1 MEIFAT
7 YFLVFMIYSF
17 AGWLLETVLKS
28 LWYRRFINRGFLIGP
43 CCPIY
48 GVGVLAITFLLEQYK
63 SDAVVT
69 FFLAFII
76 IGVLEYITSI
86 IMEKVFHARW
96 WDYSKKPF
104 NVDGRICLQNLL
116 YFGFISLGVIYV
128 FNPPIFE
135 FINNLGDA
143 KIWISIVL
151 AIILGA
157 DIAISTTVL
166 AGISREGR
174 NLNKDNTEEMAN
186 KVRQTLKERNW
197 SYRRILTAFPD
208 MRHIIKKQ
216 KEKIKKLRKKSK

>member
-1 MEIFAT
+1 MARAAR
-7 YFLVFMIYSF
+7 FM
-17 AGWLLETVLKS
+17 
-28 LWYRRFINRGFLIGP
+28 
-43 CCPIY
+43 
-48 GVGVLAITFLLEQYK
+48 
-63 SDAVVT
+63 VT

-143 KIWISIVL
+143 KIWISIII
-151 AIILGA
+151 AIIFIV

>member
-1 MEIFAT
+1 MDTIST
-7 YFLVFMIYSF
+7 YFLVFIIYSF
-17 AGWLLETVLKS
+17 FGWLLETVVKS
-28 LWYRRFINRGFLIGP
+28 LWHRRFINRGFLIGP

-48 GVGVLAITFLLEQYK
+48 GFGVLAITFLLEQYK
-63 SDAVVT
+63 SDPVVT

-116 YFGFISLGVIYV
+116 YFGVFSLGVIYV
-128 FNPPIFE
+128 FNPPIFD
-135 FINNLGDA
+135 FINNLGAA
-143 KIWISIVL
+143 KIWISIVI
-151 AIILGA
+151 AIILIV
-157 DIAISTTVL
+157 DIAVSTTVL
-166 AGISREGR
+166 AGISKEGR
-174 NLNKDNTEEMAN
+174 NLNRDNTEEMAN
-186 KVRQTLKERNW
+186 RVRQSLKERNW

>member
-28 LWYRRFINRGFLIGP
+28 LWCRRFINRGFLIGP

-135 FINNLGDA
+135 FIKNLGDA

-151 AIILGA
+151 AIIFVA